1 MQFQRGN
8 VGAYFKKDPTLKLWL
23 PFEERSGT
31 TTRDFSGNG
40 LNGTLNGGA
49 TFSLSKFG
57 NGMYFE
63 GTNSYVSCGNFGNTP
78 SKGTIMFWMN
88 SASMDNYRNCFTTY
102 YNDGNNN
109 SIRFEEDASNGSHT
123 NAFVVVIGNGSSYFI
138 GYYFDSLINRP
149 LLTKRWYHIALTWD
163 VAGTMVTGYLDGK
176 RVFNNSCSCFP
187 STFPSITIGYGFY
200 ESNRYWKGWM
210 DEVAIFTRIL
220 SPQEI
225 SQYYSWAIGTPK
237 RKYIFAPS
245 VPEPNFFPFF

>member
-8 VGAYFKKDPTLKLWL
+8 IGLFFRGDPTLKLWM
-23 PFEERSGT
+23 PFEENSGT
-31 TTRDFSGNG
+31 VTRDFSGNG

-102 YNDGNNN
+102 YNNGNNN
-109 SIRFEEDASNGSHT
+109 SIRFEEDASDGSHT
-123 NAFVVVIGNGSSYFI
+123 NAFVVVIGNGSSFTVL
-138 GYYFDSLINRP
+138 YYFDSLINRP
-149 LLTKRWYHIALTWD
+149 LKTNRWYHIALTWD
-163 VAGTMVTGYLDGK
+163 VSGATATGYLDGQK
-176 RVFNNSCSCFP
+176 VFNSACSTFP

-210 DEVAIFTRIL
+210 DEVAIFSRAL

-225 SQYYSWAIGTPK
+225 SQYYKWATGTPK
-237 RKYIFAPS
+237 RYFVIPNQ
-245 VPEPNFFPFF
+245 VPNFFPFFK